1 MINFNCY
8 FSERLFKPF
17 NMQYCL
23 ADIAI
28 LRSDV
33 SKEGTTFKHLGQ
45 NYFQLDET
53 LNVKALLKGWFMKIM
68 LVDIL

>member
-1 MINFNCY
+1 
-8 FSERLFKPF
+8 
-17 NMQYCL
+17 MQYCL